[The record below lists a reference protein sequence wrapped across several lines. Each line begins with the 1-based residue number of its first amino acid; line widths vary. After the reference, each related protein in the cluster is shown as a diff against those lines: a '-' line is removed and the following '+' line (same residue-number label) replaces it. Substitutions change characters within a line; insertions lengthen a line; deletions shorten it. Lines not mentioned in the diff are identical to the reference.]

1 MKKTLLT
8 LVLTM
13 AAIAG
18 AMAQSITSATISYTF
33 NGKADRMTLPAS
45 DFSTL
50 DLSGTVAENFKIDSI
65 TVQTNGTINDLKILV
80 ADYKSG
86 DDPEKIDENPLS
98 QRGDTWYLMLGDDEG
113 WIVEDNSKST
123 ATRYFSFYFVA
134 NEDDDN
140 PVVYNNGGS
149 YYSIRYKTE
158 GKGGGGGEGGG
169 GQSGNITFYDKNTA
183 TLSLG
188 MTGGWSSDITYTY
201 AGDGSRDIS
210 DQPGGVNSLEISGF
224 TLRLQRASA
233 DLEIESVSLQY
244 KVYEEGSDGQWNT
257 LNYDFQEDEGGNIL
271 AKKYTGTTSTQDLTK
286 GLKQGT
292 TYVLEVMYQVV
303 DKNGYYYF
311 FPSGGNDLYRF
322 SVNNSG
328 GGGEGGETGGSIT
341 FYDKNTATLSLGMT
355 GVWPSDITYTYAG
368 DGSRDISDQPGGVNS
383 LEISGFTLRL
393 QRASADLEIESVS
406 LQYKVYEEGSDGQW
420 NTLNYDFQEDEG
432 GNILAKKYTG
442 TTSTQDLTKGLK
454 QGPTCILEVKYQII
468 DKNGNYYF
476 FPSGGNDL
484 YKFSVNSGGGGG
496 EGGESVRGDLNGDG
510 EVNMQDVMFLVN
522 KIVNGKFPDE

>member
-8 LVLTM
+8 LALMLTAM
-13 AAIAG
+13 AAV
-18 AMAQSITSATISYTF
+18 AQSITSATISYTF
-33 NGKADRMTLPAS
+33 NGQGGRISLPAS
-45 DFSTL
+45 GFSTL
-50 DLSGTVAENFKIDSI
+50 DLSGTVAEYFKINSV

-86 DDPEKIDENPLS
+86 DDPEKIDDNPLS

-113 WIVEDNSKST
+113 WIVDGKKST

-158 GKGGGGGEGGG
+158 DKGGGGGEGGETG
-169 GQSGNITFYDKNTA
+169 GNITFYDKNTA

-188 MTGGWSSDITYTY
+188 MTGVWPSDITYTY

-210 DQPGGVNSLEISGF
+210 DQPGGVSSLEISGF

-233 DLEIESVSLQY
+233 DLEIESVSVQY

-286 GLKQGT
+286 GLKEGT
-292 TYVLEVMYQVV
+292 TYV
-303 DKNGYYYF
+303 
-311 FPSGGNDLYRF
+311 
-322 SVNNSG
+322 
-328 GGGEGGETGGSIT
+328 
-341 FYDKNTATLSLGMT
+341 
-355 GVWPSDITYTYAG
+355 
-368 DGSRDISDQPGGVNS
+368 
-383 LEISGFTLRL
+383 
-393 QRASADLEIESVS
+393 
-406 LQYKVYEEGSDGQW
+406 
-420 NTLNYDFQEDEG
+420 
-432 GNILAKKYTG
+432 
-442 TTSTQDLTKGLK
+442 
-454 QGPTCILEVKYQII
+454 LEVKYQII

-476 FPSGGNDL
+476 FTPSGGNDL
-484 YKFSVNSGGGGG
+484 YKFSVNNSGGGGGG
-496 EGGESVRGDLNGDG
+496 EGVRGDLNGDG
-510 EVNMQDVMFLVN
+510 EVSMPDVMFL
-522 KIVNGKFPDE
+522 IQRILNGKFPDE

>member
-18 AMAQSITSATISYTF
+18 AVAQSITSATISYTF

-50 DLSGTVAENFKIDSI
+50 DLSETVAENFKIDSV

-98 QRGDTWYLMLGDDEG
+98 QRGDTWYLMLGDDDG

-158 GKGGGGGEGGG
+158 GQGGGGGGQSGSITFYDSNTATLNLLMTGGWNNSVTYTYGGSGERDIKDNPGQVSSLQIDGFTLRLQRSDAGLNIGDVSVQYKVYEEGSDGQWNRLDFTFEEDEDGNILNKKYTCTSSTKNLAAGLSTGKNYVLEIMYQVVDNNGQYYFLKPSKDYGMFKFSVKDGGGGGGEGGETG
-169 GQSGNITFYDKNTA
+169 GNITFYDKNTA

-188 MTGGWSSDITYTY
+188 MNGRWPSDITYTY

-210 DQPGGVNSLEISGF
+210 DQPGGVSSLEISGF

-257 LNYDFQEDEGGNIL
+257 LNYDFQEDEDGNIL

-292 TYVLEVMYQVV
+292 TYVLEV
-303 DKNGYYYF
+303 
-311 FPSGGNDLYRF
+311 
-322 SVNNSG
+322 
-328 GGGEGGETGGSIT
+328 
-341 FYDKNTATLSLGMT
+341 
-355 GVWPSDITYTYAG
+355 
-368 DGSRDISDQPGGVNS
+368 
-383 LEISGFTLRL
+383 
-393 QRASADLEIESVS
+393 
-406 LQYKVYEEGSDGQW
+406 
-420 NTLNYDFQEDEG
+420 
-432 GNILAKKYTG
+432 
-442 TTSTQDLTKGLK
+442 
-454 QGPTCILEVKYQII
+454 KYQII

-476 FPSGGNDL
+476 FTPSGGNDL
-484 YKFSVNSGGGGG
+484 YKFSVNNSGGGGS
-496 EGGESVRGDLNGDG
+496 GESVRGDLNDDG

-522 KIVNGKFPDE
+522 KILNGKFPDEK

>member
-50 DLSGTVAENFKIDSI
+50 DLSETVAENFKIDAI

-86 DDPEKIDENPLS
+86 DDPEKIDDNPLS

-113 WIVEDNSKST
+113 WIVENNSKST

-158 GKGGGGGEGGG
+158 GKGGGGGEGGETG
-169 GQSGNITFYDKNTA
+169 GNITFYDTYTA
-183 TLSLG
+183 ALTLS
-188 MTGGWSSDITYTY
+188 MTGGKESNINYMY
-201 AGDGSRDIS
+201 NGDGTRNIS
-210 DQPGGVNSLEISGF
+210 DQPGGVSSLQISDF
-224 TLRLQRASA
+224 TLRLKRASA
-233 DLEIESVSLQY
+233 DLEIASVSLQY
-244 KVYEEGSDGQWNT
+244 KVYEEGSDGQWNGMEFT
-257 LNYDFQEDEGGNIL
+257 EQEDEGGDIL
-271 AKKYTGTTSTQDLTK
+271 AKKYVGTRATSDLAY
-286 GLKQGT
+286 GLKEGT

-303 DKNGYYYF
+303 DKSGNYYF
-311 FPSGGNDLYRF
+311 FKPSSWYGQYRF

-328 GGGEGGETGGSIT
+328 GGGS
-341 FYDKNTATLSLGMT
+341 
-355 GVWPSDITYTYAG
+355 
-368 DGSRDISDQPGGVNS
+368 
-383 LEISGFTLRL
+383 
-393 QRASADLEIESVS
+393 
-406 LQYKVYEEGSDGQW
+406 
-420 NTLNYDFQEDEG
+420 
-432 GNILAKKYTG
+432 
-442 TTSTQDLTKGLK
+442 
-454 QGPTCILEVKYQII
+454 
-468 DKNGNYYF
+468 
-476 FPSGGNDL
+476 
-484 YKFSVNSGGGGG
+484 
-496 EGGESVRGDLNGDG
+496 GESVRGDINGDG

>member
-1 MKKTLLT
+1 
-8 LVLTM
+8 M

-18 AMAQSITSATISYTF
+18 AMAQSITSATIIYTF
-33 NGKADRMTLPAS
+33 NGEQKRLVCPAS
-45 DFSTL
+45 GFDVL
-50 DLSGTVAENFKIDSI
+50 DLSGTVAENFKIDAI

-98 QRGDTWYLMLGDDEG
+98 QRGYTWYLMLGDDEG
-113 WIVEDNSKST
+113 WIVENNSKST

-149 YYSIRYKTE
+149 LYSIRYKTE
-158 GKGGGGGEGGG
+158 GKGGGGGEGGETG
-169 GQSGNITFYDKNTA
+169 GNISFYDTYTAALTLSMTGGKYSNINYMYNGDGTRNISDQPGGVSSLQISNFTLRLKRSSADLEIASVSLQYKVYEEGSDGQDVQWNRMEFTEQEDEGGNILAKKYVGTRATSDLAYGLKEGTTYVLEVMYQVVDKNGYYYFFKPSDGNDLYKFSVNSGGGEGGETGGNITFYDKNTA

-188 MTGGWSSDITYTY
+188 MTGVWPSDITYTY

-210 DQPGGVNSLEISGF
+210 DQPGGVSSLEISGF

-233 DLEIESVSLQY
+233 DLEIESVSVQY

-292 TYVLEVMYQVV
+292 TYVLEVKYQII
-303 DKNGYYYF
+303 DKNGNYYF

-328 GGGEGGETGGSIT
+328 GGG
-341 FYDKNTATLSLGMT
+341 
-355 GVWPSDITYTYAG
+355 
-368 DGSRDISDQPGGVNS
+368 
-383 LEISGFTLRL
+383 
-393 QRASADLEIESVS
+393 
-406 LQYKVYEEGSDGQW
+406 
-420 NTLNYDFQEDEG
+420 
-432 GNILAKKYTG
+432 
-442 TTSTQDLTKGLK
+442 
-454 QGPTCILEVKYQII
+454 
-468 DKNGNYYF
+468 
-476 FPSGGNDL
+476 
-484 YKFSVNSGGGGG
+484 
-496 EGGESVRGDLNGDG
+496 GGESVRGDLNGDG